1 VEKKAM
7 PEISIRKPL
16 RKLGKFASG
25 LVDLAFPPRCACCSE
40 WGNSPL
46 CEKCSDEIAR
56 ERLTE
61 SCPVCA
67 GNVGPFEASWDGC
80 GACRD
85 MRLRV
90 WGTSRIGAYGA
101 KAGVLIR
108 QYKFRERQDV
118 EPLLI
123 DWLAD
128 SIASSRWAD
137 RVEAVTYVP
146 THWRRMLKGRFHVAR
161 VLACGVAKR
170 LDLPCVTL
178 LRRTRSGPRQL
189 GLSYNQRIENVRGA
203 FSLIPGAGVRNARI
217 LIIDD
222 VRTTGATLEE
232 CAKALR
238 RGRATEVYAAVVARA
253 KGADDDLFT
262 S

>member
-1 VEKKAM
+1 M
-7 PEISIRKPL
+7 
-16 RKLGKFASG
+16 
-25 LVDLAFPPRCACCSE
+25 
-40 WGNSPL
+40 
-46 CEKCSDEIAR
+46 R

-67 GNVGPFEASWDGC
+67 GSVGPFEATWDGC
-80 GACRD
+80 GACRE
-85 MRLRV
+85 MRLRIA
-90 WGTSRIGAYGA
+90 GTARVGHYGA

-123 DWLAD
+123 EWLAD
-128 SIASSRWAD
+128 SVSAARWAD

-146 THWRRMLKGRFHVAR
+146 THWRRLLRGRFHVAR
-161 VLACGVAKR
+161 VLAGGVAKR
-170 LDLPCVTL
+170 LDLPCVPL
-178 LRRTRSGPRQL
+178 LRRTRAGPRQI

-203 FSLIPGAGVRNARI
+203 FSLIPGTSVRGARI

-238 RGRATEVYAAVVARA
+238 RGRASEIYAAVVARA
-253 KGADDDLFT
+253 KGTDDDNVVGW
-262 S
+262 SA

>member
-1 VEKKAM
+1 MSDIFWTTWLKK
-7 PEISIRKPL
+7 L
-16 RKLGKFASG
+16 RPVATG
-25 LVDLAFPPRCACCSE
+25 VIDLAFPPQCACCNE
-40 WGNSPL
+40 WGSSPL
-46 CEKCSDEIAR
+46 CDECANQIVR

-61 SCPVCA
+61 GCPVCA
-67 GNVGPFEASWDGC
+67 GNDGPFEASWDGC

-85 MRLRV
+85 MRLRIL
-90 WGTSRIGAYGA
+90 GTARVGAYGA

-128 SIASSRWAD
+128 AIAASSWAD

-170 LDLPCVTL
+170 LDLPCAPL
-178 LRRTRSGPRQL
+178 LRRTRSGPRQI

-203 FSLIPGAGVRNARI
+203 FSLIPGAGVRGARV

-232 CAKALR
+232 CAKGLR
-238 RGRATEVYAAVVARA
+238 KGKAAEIYAAVVARA
-253 KGADDDLFT
+253 KGADDELPR
-262 S
+262 